1 MDGEGGLGDWEI
13 GDFLSLFSLLNFLSL
28 LVYVVRLVEEEMG
41 EEERGDWDFHSFF
54 PYLIYFFV
62 WELLFAFIYCIL
74 L

>member
-1 MDGEGGLGDWEI
+1 MDGEGGLGYWEI

-41 EEERGDWDFHSFF
+41 EEERGDWDFLSFF
-54 PYLIYFFV
+54 PFLIYFFL
-62 WELLFAFIYCIL
+62 ELLFAFIYCVL